1 MTSKV
6 LARCFNGKTY
16 ELSPA
21 ADATVG
27 SLQAMISKESGID
40 ADRQTLLFNRAVLS
54 DPSAPLS
61 SINIPDGA
69 TVSVVRRVGKAAA
82 ASSTASRATPAAAK
96 STTTSATGA
105 SKGGALGGKGGG
117 GGGSK
122 AAASSP
128 PPAAASGGSGAAG
141 AGGLEEMMRSMGLGA
156 GAGGAGG
163 AGAGGPNPAAM
174 QQMQQMMQMLGGGM
188 GGAAGGG
195 LGGAPGGAGGGD
207 MMAGIQNMMQSL
219 FSSPAM
225 QEYLNDPEKQEQSRQ
240 MLASNPLL
248 TQMMGGA
255 DMEAAISDPAKW
267 QESMNAARQLVSS
280 LPANAEGAAEAAT
293 GGAAAGGAGAAAA
306 SKDAKDAKDAPAQTP
321 LEAAT
326 AAAKASP
333 RDGSGMTP
341 PPGVDMDKLSLAYGH
356 ALGQSLVN
364 SGLGLD
370 PRRVVVG
377 FEGSALHNKE
387 FPMPLPEYERQMG
400 VLQNVATEYLARVNM
415 EDATRFFEEAA
426 ADSSIRVLEAGRVL
440 IESGEVAPDASK
452 PAAAADATVLVLLQG
467 RLLDGRFFYTYPSA
481 DESGENVHP
490 LTLPLAGAPPALTA
504 GLIGMHEGEERTL
517 YVHPSASEGMADMF
531 GDLLPPNALLIFDLE
546 LVSASAPEE
555 ETADAPAATDA
566 PAAPATAAT

>member
-16 ELSPA
+16 ELSPG

-69 TVSVVRRVGKAAA
+69 TVSVVRRVGKAGA
-82 ASSTASRATPAAAK
+82 ASSAASRPTPAAAR
-96 STTTSATGA
+96 STTSTT
-105 SKGGALGGKGGG
+105 
-117 GGGSK
+117 
-122 AAASSP
+122 P
-128 PPAAASGGSGAAG
+128 ASGASGAAG

-163 AGAGGPNPAAM
+163 GAGGPNPAAM
-174 QQMQQMMQMLGGGM
+174 QQMQQMMQMLGGG
-188 GGAAGGG
+188 AGGG
-195 LGGAPGGAGGGD
+195 LGGGPGAAGGGGGGD
-207 MMAGIQNMMQSL
+207 MMTGIQNMMQSL

-267 QESMNAARQLVSS
+267 KESMNAARQLVSS
-280 LPANAEGAAEAAT
+280 LPASAEGT
-293 GGAAAGGAGAAAA
+293 PAAGGATGDTAATAA
-306 SKDAKDAKDAPAQTP
+306 KDAKDAKDAPAPSP
-321 LEAAT
+321 LAAAT

-341 PPGVDMDKLSLAYGH
+341 PAGVDMDKLSLAYGH

-415 EDATRFFEEAA
+415 EDATRFFEEAG
-426 ADSSIRVLEAGRVL
+426 ADSSIRVLEEGRVL
-440 IESGEVAPDASK
+440 VESGEVAPDASK
-452 PAAAADATVLVLLQG
+452 PAAEADATVLVLLQG

-481 DESGENVHP
+481 DESGDNVHP
-490 LTLPLAGAPPALTA
+490 LTLPLNGAPPALTA
-504 GLIGMHEGEERTL
+504 GLLGMHEGEERTL

-546 LVSASAPEE
+546 LVSASAPPEE
-555 ETADAPAATDA
+555 EVTADAPAAA
-566 PAAPATAAT
+566 EGAAAPATAAA